1 MSMAHST
8 QHPTT
13 CGLVAEVDA
22 PPIADVHGWL
32 DGIDVSAVGGLLD
45 VAQAVPVDPPHAS
58 LLAHVA
64 QVLTGQGLHRYTPI
78 RGLPELTKS
87 LAEHMSRAYGGEIDQ
102 RDVLITSGCNQAF
115 CSTMRALVGQGDEV
129 LLPVPYY
136 FNHQM
141 WLDMLGARA
150 VHVPFMGDS
159 GVPTLE
165 AFSSRVSAATKAIV
179 AVTPNNP
186 TGAVYPQALLEGL
199 YDLAHAHNIPL
210 VLDETYK
217 DFHPNG
223 QQPHPLFERSQWRD
237 TLVQLFSFSKS
248 YSLAGFRVGSVI
260 AGDWLLDEITKVQDC
275 VSICAAQVSQVAA
288 EFALTH
294 LADEVESGA
303 NRMAGRVSKL
313 TSAINTGD
321 TGFDIVSAGA
331 WFAYLKHPVAGVDG
345 YLVARR
351 MARELGVL
359 SVPGSMFGPGQER
372 YLRFAFANLRDE
384 QIDPL
389 IKRMAAVRTWSAA
402 DF

>member
-1 MSMAHST
+1 M
-8 QHPTT
+8 
-13 CGLVAEVDA
+13 
-22 PPIADVHGWL
+22 
-32 DGIDVSAVGGLLD
+32 
-45 VAQAVPVDPPHAS
+45 
-58 LLAHVA
+58 
-64 QVLTGQGLHRYTPI
+64 
-78 RGLPELTKS
+78 
-87 LAEHMSRAYGGEIDQ
+87 
-102 RDVLITSGCNQAF
+102 
-115 CSTMRALVGQGDEV
+115 
-129 LLPVPYY
+129 
-136 FNHQM
+136 
-141 WLDMLGARA
+141 
-150 VHVPFMGDS
+150 
-159 GVPTLE
+159 
-165 AFSSRVSAATKAIV
+165 
-179 AVTPNNP
+179 
-186 TGAVYPQALLEGL
+186 
-199 YDLAHAHNIPL
+199 
-210 VLDETYK
+210 
-217 DFHPNG
+217 
-223 QQPHPLFERSQWRD
+223 
-237 TLVQLFSFSKS
+237 
-248 YSLAGFRVGSVI
+248 GSVI

-313 TSAINTGD
+313 TSAINRGD

>member
-1 MSMAHST
+1 MSITHST

-22 PPIADVHGWL
+22 PPIADVHSWL
-32 DGIDVSAVGGLLD
+32 DGIDVSAFGGLLD

-64 QVLTGQGLHRYTPI
+64 QALTDQGLHRYTPI
-78 RGLPELTKS
+78 RGLPELTAA
-87 LAEHMSRAYGGEIDQ
+87 LAAHMSQNYGSEVTQ

-141 WLDMLGARA
+141 WLDMVGARA
-150 VHVPFMGDS
+150 VHVPFDRSS
-159 GVPTLE
+159 GVPKLE
-165 AFSSRVSAATKAIV
+165 AFSSRVSSATKAIV

-186 TGAVYPQALLEGL
+186 TGAIYPQALLEGL
-199 YDLAHAHNIPL
+199 YELAHAHNIPL

-217 DFHPNG
+217 DFHPNA
-223 QQPHPLFERSQWRD
+223 QRPHHLFEQPHWRE

-260 AGDWLLDEITKVQDC
+260 AGEWLLDEITKVQDC

-294 LADEVESGA
+294 LAGEVEGVASE
-303 NRMAGRVSKL
+303 MADRVSKL
-313 TSAINTGD
+313 TSAVNVGD

-331 WFAYLKHPVAGVDG
+331 WFAYLKHPVTGVDG
-345 YLVARR
+345 YWVARR

-372 YLRFAFANLRDE
+372 YLRFAFANLRDG

-389 IKRMAAVRTWSAA
+389 IERMAVVRNWSAA